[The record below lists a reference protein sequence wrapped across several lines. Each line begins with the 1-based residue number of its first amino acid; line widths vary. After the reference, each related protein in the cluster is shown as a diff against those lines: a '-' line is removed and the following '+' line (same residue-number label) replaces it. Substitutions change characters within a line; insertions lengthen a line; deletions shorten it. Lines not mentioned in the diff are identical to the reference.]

1 MNTMF
6 RSLGSSENWRK
17 KCNESLLDP
26 KNDNPFPKPP
36 IAANFYNNPPLFC
49 YGRDELITEISDEIR
64 TSINS
69 FEPKL
74 IRILGKQGIGKSTLI
89 CWGTKRFSEQKP
101 LHIVYLETS
110 GQPEDFKMKSL
121 YRQIISKIEK
131 VEISNELVLNSIKH
145 FIKVFKDAG
154 GTLYKNLYDKF
165 SGEEIEKIVSDTDF
179 IKVKIDDITFNQKIF
194 ELVNNNAM
202 LLSDLIPV
210 DLTFLLIFWKSHV
223 QNSEYL
229 QCKSAFKGDDAY
241 IGFNIQTD
249 GDASKYIDEFIEL
262 IRWSFNQNSTLV
274 LIFDHLEAGTSD
286 LKEKVYSNLFS
297 LLLNLRQKKF
307 LTIILSG
314 TLDAYNEISKVLEE
328 DQNLQLDNWAK
339 TIALTNLDPEIVIRI
354 INQYFA
360 IFWGDFN
367 FRPPP
372 EYSLYPFGVNSIK
385 YLYSNNGQDLRKTLK
400 NVYELIEKY
409 RKQDKI
415 EKVDT
420 FFKAFKSFRQRDDM
434 ALSYIEQ
441 IELKNK
447 LLDKRIQDKNRST
460 KVELALCKFFEPL
473 KNHPDYDYLTDVKHE
488 PSLGPSKKKPDVYLE
503 FFGKQGLEF
512 VKSVGIEVKIYRKG
526 TEIAKKDISKT
537 YILLEEKAVDYVM
550 WVTNVPL
557 DIKHRYDLPP
567 ELKPN
572 LGRFTPLDDLE
583 LAYVAFM
590 VNFEEIF
597 GVGPTVEQA
606 EFVLNR
612 IDLSPIKIK
621 EKLLEL
627 PKLTEIPKFP
637 KPPTI
642 DVTSFGSSSP
652 QSTFTEPA
660 KDIIHITP
668 EKSQKKKKPHISPVE
683 VGLEQI
689 LEAIKNYIEKK
700 SREITRITFA
710 HTIKAV
716 KKKVRLSATD
726 TTRDEDIWA
735 HAIDIGK
742 KTGYRTTTKTIFF
755 Q

>member
-6 RSLGSSENWRK
+6 RSSGSSGNWRL

-26 KNDNPFPKPP
+26 KNGNPFPKPP

-49 YGRDELITEISDEIR
+49 YGRDEHINEISDEVLS
-64 TSINS
+64 SINS

-89 CWGTKRFSEQKP
+89 CWCTKKFSEQTP
-101 LHIVYLETS
+101 LPIVYLETS

-131 VEISNELVLNSIKH
+131 VEISNKLVLNSIKY
-145 FIKVFKDAG
+145 FIKIFKDAG
-154 GTLYKNLYDKF
+154 GTLYKNLYNKF
-165 SGEEIEKIVSDTDF
+165 SGEEIEKLVSDTDF
-179 IKVKIDDITFNQKIF
+179 IKVKINDITFNQKIF

-202 LLSDLIPV
+202 LLSDRIPV

-241 IGFNIQTD
+241 KGFNIQTD

-262 IRWSFNQNSTLV
+262 IRWSFDQNSTLV
-274 LIFDHLEAGTSD
+274 LIFDHLEAGTSG

-297 LLLNLRQKKF
+297 LLLNLRQKKY

-360 IFWGDFN
+360 IFWSNFN
-367 FRPPP
+367 YRPTP

-420 FFKAFKSFRQRDDM
+420 FFKAFKRFRQRDDM

-447 LLDKRIQDKNRST
+447 LLDKSIQDKNRST
-460 KVELALCKFFEPL
+460 KVELALCKFFERL

-488 PSLGPSKKKPDVYLE
+488 PALPPSNKKPDVYLE

-512 VKSVGIEVKIYRKG
+512 VKCAGIEVKIYRKG

-537 YILLEEKAVDYVM
+537 YILLEEKSIDYVM

-557 DIKHRYDLPP
+557 DIRYRYDLPT

-590 VNFEEIF
+590 VYFKEIF
-597 GVGPTVEQA
+597 SVDPTVEQA
-606 EFVLNR
+606 EFILNR
-612 IDLSPIKIK
+612 IDLSPIMIK

-627 PKLTEIPKFP
+627 PKLTEIPEFP

-642 DVTSFGSSSP
+642 DITSFGSSNLA
-652 QSTFTEPA
+652 STFSESTEDTIP
-660 KDIIHITP
+660 INP
-668 EKSQKKKKPHISPVE
+668 EKTQKEKKPHISPVE
-683 VGLEQI
+683 IGLEQI
-689 LEAIKNYIEKK
+689 LKEIKKYIENK
-700 SREITRITFA
+700 SKEVTKITSA
-710 HTIKAV
+710 NTIKTV
-716 KKKVRLSATD
+716 KKKVRLSAND
-726 TTRDEDIWA
+726 TIWDEDIWA
-735 HAIDIGK
+735 NAIAIGK
-742 KTGYRTTTKTIFF
+742 KAGYRTTPKTIFF
-755 Q
+755 